1 MLDCNKCGFHVNGNL
16 KYAISSNTCPS
27 CGSSLLSN
35 EDIRSVEDVKR
46 ELINNGFS
54 FSDSDMRL
62 LGIYFTKKIK
72 TLLNENQETLF
83 TEDLSEDLKNDNN
96 STEEYKDF
104 KKEVLDEVRKEAHS
118 KLEEVQDGDPEDKV
132 ERLRRKAKSNSILR
146 KQGASVRRVSD

>member
-27 CGSSLLSN
+27 CGNSLLNN
-35 EDIRSVEDVKR
+35 EDIRSVEEVRR

-72 TLLNENQETLF
+72 TLLDENQETSF
-83 TEDLSEDLKNDNN
+83 KEDISEELENDNIL
-96 STEEYKDF
+96 TEEYTDF
-104 KKEVLDEVRKEAHS
+104 KEEVLR
-118 KLEEVQDGDPEDKV
+118 EVQQEAYSQVEEEEGDPEDRV
-132 ERLRRKAKSNSILR
+132 ERLRRKAKSNPILK
-146 KQGASVRRVSD
+146 KQGVAVRRVQD

>member
-27 CGSSLLSN
+27 CGNSLLNN
-35 EDIRSVEDVKR
+35 EDIRSVEEVRR

-72 TLLNENQETLF
+72 TLLDENQETSF
-83 TEDLSEDLKNDNN
+83 KEDISEELENDNIL
-96 STEEYKDF
+96 TEEYTDF
-104 KKEVLDEVRKEAHS
+104 KEEVLR
-118 KLEEVQDGDPEDKV
+118 EVQQEAYSKVEEEEGDPEDRV
-132 ERLRRKAKSNSILR
+132 ERLRRKAKSNPILK
-146 KQGASVRRVSD
+146 KQGVAVRRVQD

>member
-27 CGSSLLSN
+27 CGNSLLNN
-35 EDIRSVEDVKR
+35 EDIRSVEEVRR

-72 TLLNENQETLF
+72 TLLDENQVTSF
-83 TEDLSEDLKNDNN
+83 KEDFSEELENDNIL
-96 STEEYKDF
+96 TEEYKDF
-104 KKEVLDEVRKEAHS
+104 KENILR
-118 KLEEVQDGDPEDKV
+118 EVQQEAYSKVEGIEDDSEDRV
-132 ERLRRKAKSNSILR
+132 ERLRRKAKSNPILK
-146 KQGASVRRVSD
+146 KQGVSVKRVEE

>member
-27 CGSSLLSN
+27 CGNSLLN
-35 EDIRSVEDVKR
+35 NNDIRSVEEVRR

-72 TLLNENQETLF
+72 TLLDENQETSF
-83 TEDLSEDLKNDNN
+83 KEDISEELENDNIL
-96 STEEYKDF
+96 TEEYKDF
-104 KKEVLDEVRKEAHS
+104 KEEVLREVQQEAYS
-118 KLEEVQDGDPEDKV
+118 KAEEEVDPEDRV
-132 ERLRRKAKSNSILR
+132 ERLRRKAKSSPILK
-146 KQGASVRRVSD
+146 KQGVSVRRVQD

>member
-27 CGSSLLSN
+27 CGNSLLNN
-35 EDIRSVEDVKR
+35 EDIRSVEEVRR

-72 TLLNENQETLF
+72 TLLDENQETLF
-83 TEDLSEDLKNDNN
+83 KEDISEELENDNIL
-96 STEEYKDF
+96 TEEYKDF
-104 KKEVLDEVRKEAHS
+104 KEEILKEVQQEAYS
-118 KLEEVQDGDPEDKV
+118 KVEEEEFDPEDKV
-132 ERLRRKAKSNSILR
+132 ERLRRKAKNSPILK
-146 KQGASVRRVSD
+146 KQGVSVRRVQD